1 MAARRSAVVA
11 LVTALTAGGEA
22 RSQPAQVLGDPGFDA
37 AATYRV
43 PLDDAP
49 SRGPAGAL
57 VTVVEF
63 SDFHCQ
69 YCRLAS
75 DTVAELLRLYPREVR
90 VVYRHSLLDPED
102 GTLAAEAAMAA
113 AAQGRFWPF
122 HDRLFAAADRIDRA
136 EVERAARE
144 VGLDMDRF
152 RSDLDQARYRSAVR
166 AEDRRAAE
174 LGVSAT
180 PVFFVN
186 GRPLV
191 GAHGLGTF
199 VSLIEEER
207 ARAEKLVAAG
217 VARGEVYHRVTA
229 RGRARAEPVPDGA
242 DLVPPPRL
250 DPDAVY
256 PVGLGARWQRRG
268 RDDALVTVVEFGD
281 FRCGYCIKVEP
292 VLAEIEKSY
301 GGQVRVVF
309 RHLPLGGNPE
319 SRLVAEAAMAAGE
332 QGRYWE
338 MHDRLFAADGA
349 IDRPVIEQLARAIGL
364 DMKKFTAALD
374 QRRFE
379 PDVSRDAAEGA
390 RLGVRGTPTFF
401 VNGSPL
407 VGARP
412 EADFRALID
421 KKLAEARTLVKRG
434 VAPAAVYD
442 TVTRPRSR

>member
-1 MAARRSAVVA
+1 MLA
-11 LVTALTAGGEA
+11 LVTVLTAGAGTA
-22 RSQPAQVLGDPGFDA
+22 IAQSAGFDA

-49 SRGPAGAL
+49 ARGAKDAL
-57 VTVVEF
+57 VTVVEY

-69 YCRLAS
+69 YCRLAA
-75 DTVAELLRLYPREVR
+75 DTVAELLRVFPRDVR

-102 GTLAAEAAMAA
+102 GTLAGEASIAA

-122 HDRLFAAADRIDRA
+122 HDRLFAADGPIDRA

-152 RSDLDQARYRSAVR
+152 RADLDDARHRSAVR

-174 LGVSAT
+174 LGVTAT

-199 VSLIEEER
+199 ISLIEEER
-207 ARAEKLVAAG
+207 ARAEKLVASG
-217 VARGEVYHRVTA
+217 VPRAEVYHRITA
-229 RGRARAEPVPDGA
+229 RGRPRAEPMPDGA
-242 DLVPPPRL
+242 DLVPPPRV
-250 DPDAVY
+250 DPDATY
-256 PVGLGARWQRRG
+256 PVGLGAGFQRRG

-281 FRCGYCIKVEP
+281 YRCGFCIKVEP
-292 VLAEIEKSY
+292 VLEELEKSY
-301 GGQVRVVF
+301 GGEVRFVY
-309 RHLPLGGNPE
+309 RNLPLGGNPE
-319 SRLVAEAAMAAGE
+319 SRLIAEGAMAAGE
-332 QGRYWE
+332 QGRFWE
-338 MHDRLFAADGA
+338 MHDRLFSTAGP
-349 IDRPVIEQLARAIGL
+349 IDRPVLEQLARELGL
-364 DMKKFTAALD
+364 DPRRFGAALD
-374 QRRFE
+374 QRKFE
-379 PDVSRDAAEGA
+379 LDVSREAAEAA

-401 VNGSPL
+401 INGTPL

-412 EADFRALID
+412 DSEFRALID
-421 KKLAEARTLVKRG
+421 KKLTEARALVKRG

-442 TVTRPRSR
+442 TVTRPR

>member
-1 MAARRSAVVA
+1 MSVMRSAFLA
-11 LVTALTAGGEA
+11 ALTAVTVGGGEA
-22 RSQPAQVLGDPGFDA
+22 QAQDNAGFDA
-37 AATYRV
+37 SATYRV

-49 SRGPAGAL
+49 ARGADNAL

-75 DTVAELLRLYPREVR
+75 DTVAELQRIFPRDVR

-102 GTLAAEAAMAA
+102 GTLGAEAAMAA

-122 HDRLFAAADRIDRA
+122 HDRLFAADGAIDRA

-144 VGLDMDRF
+144 VGLDMERF
-152 RSDLDQARYRSAVR
+152 RSDLDQARFRSAVR

-180 PVFFVN
+180 PVFFIN

-217 VARGEVYHRVTA
+217 VPRAEVYHRVTA
-229 RGRARAEPVPDGA
+229 RGRARAEAVADGA
-242 DLVPPPRL
+242 DLVAPPRV
-250 DPDAVY
+250 DPDAIY
-256 PVGLGARWQRRG
+256 PVGLGAAWQRRG
-268 RDDALVTVVEFGD
+268 PDDALVTIVEFGD
-281 FRCGYCIKVEP
+281 FRCGFCIKIQP
-292 VLAEIEKSY
+292 VLAELERSY
-301 GGQVRVVF
+301 RGQIRFVY
-309 RHLPLGGNPE
+309 RHLPLGGNAQ
-319 SRLVAEAAMAAGE
+319 SRLIAEAAMAAGE
-332 QGRYWE
+332 QGKFWL
-338 MHDRLFAADGA
+338 MHDRLFATEGQM
-349 IDRPVIEQLARAIGL
+349 DRPVLEQLARELGL
-364 DMKKFTAALD
+364 DQKKFAASLD
-374 QRRFE
+374 KRRFE
-379 PDVSRDAAEGA
+379 LDVSRDAADGA

-401 VNGSPL
+401 INGAPL

-421 KKLAEARTLVKRG
+421 KKLAEAHALVKRG
-434 VAPAAVYD
+434 VPPGKVYQ
-442 TVTRPRSR
+442 TVTTRR

>member
-1 MAARRSAVVA
+1 MSVMRSAFLA
-11 LVTALTAGGEA
+11 ALTIVTVGGGGGTAGAQEA
-22 RSQPAQVLGDPGFDA
+22 AGFDA

-49 SRGPAGAL
+49 ARGAEGAL
-57 VTVVEF
+57 VTVVDF

-69 YCRLAS
+69 YCRMAS
-75 DTVAELLRLYPREVR
+75 DIVAELLRIYPRDVR
-90 VVYRHSLLDPED
+90 LVYRHSLIDPED
-102 GTLAAEAAMAA
+102 GTLAGEASTVA

-122 HDRLFAAADRIDRA
+122 HDRLFDADPPIDRA
-136 EVERAARE
+136 AVERAARE

-152 RSDLDQARYRSAVR
+152 RADLDQARYRSAVR

-199 VSLIEEER
+199 LSVIDEER

-217 VARGEVYHRVTA
+217 VPRAEVYHRVTA

-242 DLVPPPRL
+242 DLVPPPRV
-250 DPDAVY
+250 DPASIY
-256 PVGLGARWQRRG
+256 PVTLGARWQRRG
-268 RDDALVTVVEFGD
+268 PEDALVTVVEFGD
-281 FRCGYCIKVEP
+281 YRCGFCIKMQP
-292 VLAEIEKSY
+292 VLAALERSY
-301 GGQVRVVF
+301 AGQVRFVY

-332 QGRYWE
+332 QGKFWP
-338 MHDRLFAADGA
+338 MHDRLFAVDGA
-349 IDRPVIEQLARAIGL
+349 IDRPVLEHLARELGL
-364 DMKKFTAALD
+364 DLKKFADALD
-374 QRRFE
+374 RRRFE
-379 PDVSRDAAEGA
+379 LDVSSEAAEAA

-401 VNGSPL
+401 INGTPL
-407 VGARP
+407 IGAKP
-412 EADFRALID
+412 EADVRALID
-421 KKLAEARTLVKRG
+421 QKLAEARALVKKG
-434 VAPAAVYD
+434 VPPAKVYE
-442 TVTRPRSR
+442 TVTRPR

>member
-1 MAARRSAVVA
+1 MSVMRSAFLA
-11 LVTALTAGGEA
+11 ALTAVAAVGGEA
-22 RSQPAQVLGDPGFDA
+22 RAQDSAGFDA
-37 AATYRV
+37 ASTYRV

-49 SRGPAGAL
+49 SRGADGAL

-69 YCRLAS
+69 YCRMAS
-75 DTVAELLRLYPREVR
+75 DIVAELLRIFPRDVR
-90 VVYRHSLLDPED
+90 LVYRHSLLDPED
-102 GTLAAEAAMAA
+102 GTLAGEAAMAA

-122 HDRLFAAADRIDRA
+122 HDRLFAAEDHIDRA
-136 EVERAARE
+136 AVERAARE

-152 RSDLDQARYRSAVR
+152 RADLDEARFRSAVR

-217 VARGEVYHRVTA
+217 VPRGEVYHRVTA

-242 DLVPPPRL
+242 DLVPPPRV
-250 DPDAVY
+250 DPDAIY
-256 PVGLGARWQRRG
+256 PVSLGASFQRRG
-268 RDDALVTVVEFGD
+268 PEDALVTVVEFGD
-281 FRCGYCIKVEP
+281 YRCGFCIKMQP
-292 VLAEIEKSY
+292 VLAGLAQSY
-301 GGQVRVVF
+301 AGQVRFVF

-319 SRLVAEAAMAAGE
+319 SRLIAEAAMAAGE
-332 QGRYWE
+332 QGRFWE
-338 MHDRLFAADGA
+338 MHERLFASDGPL
-349 IDRPVIEQLARAIGL
+349 DRPALERLAGDLGL
-364 DMKKFTAALD
+364 DRRRFAAALD
-374 QRRFE
+374 RRRFE
-379 PDVSRDAAEGA
+379 LEVSRDAAEAA

-401 VNGSPL
+401 VNGAPL

-412 EADFRALID
+412 EAEVRALID
-421 KKLAEARTLVKRG
+421 RKLAEARALVKRG
-434 VAPAAVYD
+434 VAPARIYQ
-442 TVTRPRSR
+442 TVTRTAR

>member
-1 MAARRSAVVA
+1 MSVMRSAFLA
-11 LVTALTAGGEA
+11 ALTIVTVGGGGGTAG
-22 RSQPAQVLGDPGFDA
+22 AQDAAGFDA

-49 SRGPAGAL
+49 ARGAEGAL

-69 YCRLAS
+69 YCRMAS
-75 DTVAELLRLYPREVR
+75 DIVAELLRIYPRDVR
-90 VVYRHSLLDPED
+90 LVYRHSLLDPED
-102 GTLAAEAAMAA
+102 GTLAGEASSAA

-122 HDRLFAAADRIDRA
+122 HDRLFDADPPIDRDA
-136 EVERAARE
+136 VERAARE

-152 RSDLDQARYRSAVR
+152 RADLDQARYRSAVR

-174 LGVSAT
+174 LGVAAT

-199 VSLIEEER
+199 LSVIDEER

-217 VARGEVYHRVTA
+217 VPRAEVYHRVTA
-229 RGRARAEPVPDGA
+229 SGRARAEPVPDGA
-242 DLVPPPRL
+242 ELVPPPRV
-250 DPDAVY
+250 DPATIY
-256 PVGLGARWQRRG
+256 PVTLGARWQRRG
-268 RDDALVTVVEFGD
+268 PEDALVTLVEFGD
-281 FRCGYCIKVEP
+281 YRCGFCIKMQP
-292 VLAEIEKSY
+292 VLAELERSY
-301 GGQVRVVF
+301 GGQVRFVY

-332 QGRYWE
+332 QGKFWQ
-338 MHDRLFAADGA
+338 MHDRLFAVEGA
-349 IDRPVIEQLARAIGL
+349 IDRPVLEHLARELGL
-364 DMKKFTAALD
+364 DLRKFAAALD

-379 PDVSRDAAEGA
+379 LDVSGEAAEAA

-401 VNGSPL
+401 INGAPL
-407 VGARP
+407 IGAKP
-412 EADFRALID
+412 EADVRALID
-421 KKLAEARTLVKRG
+421 QKLAEARALVKKG
-434 VAPAAVYD
+434 VPPAKVYE
-442 TVTRPRSR
+442 TVTRPR

>member
-1 MAARRSAVVA
+1 MSVTRAAFLAG
-11 LVTALTAGGEA
+11 LTAFTVGGTA
-22 RSQPAQVLGDPGFDA
+22 GADDQAGFDA

-49 SRGPAGAL
+49 SRGAEDAL

-75 DTVAELLRLYPREVR
+75 DIVAELLRIFPRDLR
-90 VVYRHSLLDPED
+90 VVYRHSLLDPEE
-102 GTLAAEAAMAA
+102 GTLASEAATAA

-122 HDRLFAAADRIDRA
+122 HDRLFAADAGIDRA

-152 RSDLDQARYRSAVR
+152 RADLDQARYRSAVR
-166 AEDRRAAE
+166 ADDRRAAE

-199 VSLIEEER
+199 VALIDEER

-217 VARGEVYHRVTA
+217 VPRREIYHRVTA

-242 DLVPPPRL
+242 DLVPPPRV
-250 DPDAVY
+250 DPAAIY
-256 PVGLGARWQRRG
+256 PVSLGARWQRRG
-268 RDDALVTVVEFGD
+268 PDDALVTVVEFGD
-281 FRCGYCIKVEP
+281 YRCGFCIKVRP
-292 VLAEIEKSY
+292 LLAELERSY
-301 GGQVRVVF
+301 AGQVRFVY

-319 SRLVAEAAMAAGE
+319 SRLVAAASMAAGE
-332 QGRYWE
+332 QGKFWQ
-338 MHDRLFAADGA
+338 MHERLFAIDGR
-349 IDRPVIEQLARAIGL
+349 IDRPVLDQLAREVGL
-364 DMKKFTAALD
+364 DMRRFAAALD
-374 QRRFE
+374 GRRFE
-379 PDVSRDAAEGA
+379 LEVSREAAEAA

-401 VNGSPL
+401 INGAPL
-407 VGARP
+407 VGAKP
-412 EADFRALID
+412 EAEFRALID
-421 KKLAEARTLVKRG
+421 KKLAEARALVKRG
-434 VAPAAVYD
+434 VPPAKIYD
-442 TVTRPRSR
+442 AVTRPR

>member
-1 MAARRSAVVA
+1 MSVMRSAFLAALATVTVGGGAAR
-11 LVTALTAGGEA
+11 
-22 RSQPAQVLGDPGFDA
+22 AQQAGFDA
-37 AATYRV
+37 SQTYRV

-49 SRGPAGAL
+49 SLGAPGAL

-69 YCRLAS
+69 FCRLAS
-75 DTVAELLRLYPREVR
+75 DTIAELLRIYPREVR

-102 GTLAAEAAMAA
+102 GTLAGEASMAA

-122 HDRLFAAADRIDRA
+122 HDRLFASEGRIDRA
-136 EVERAARE
+136 VVERAARE

-152 RSDLDQARYRSAVR
+152 RADLDQARFRSAVR

-174 LGVSAT
+174 LGVTAT

-191 GAHGLGTF
+191 GAQALGTF
-199 VSLIEEER
+199 VTLIEEER

-217 VARGEVYHRVTA
+217 VPRGQVYHRVTA

-242 DLVPPPRL
+242 DLVPPPRV
-250 DPDAVY
+250 DPDLVY
-256 PVGLGARWQRRG
+256 PVSLGARWQRRG
-268 RDDALVTVVEFGD
+268 PEDALVTVVEFGD
-281 FRCGYCIKVEP
+281 FRCGFCVKVQP
-292 VLAEIEKSY
+292 VLAELERSY
-301 GGQVRVVF
+301 RGQVRFVY

-319 SRLVAEAAMAAGE
+319 SRLVAHAANAAGE
-332 QGRYWE
+332 QGKFWD
-338 MHDRLFAADGA
+338 MHDRLYASGGP
-349 IDRPVIEQLARAIGL
+349 IDRPVLEELARELGL
-364 DMKKFTAALD
+364 DLRRFAAALD
-374 QRRFE
+374 ARRFE
-379 PDVSRDAAEGA
+379 LDVSRDAAEAA

-401 VNGSPL
+401 INGAPL

-421 KKLAEARTLVKRG
+421 KKLAEARALVKRG
-434 VAPAAVYD
+434 VPPAKVYE
-442 TVTRPRSR
+442 TVTRRR